1 MPRGDRTG
9 PLGQGPMTGR
19 RMGDCAETENVD
31 SGFGYGR
38 GFFSRGRGYGF
49 GRGFG
54 FGYGRGF
61 GFFGRVDNPV
71 SDEETI
77 KSEINITKNRLSF
90 LEGLLRK
97 DKPEG

>member
-19 RMGDCAETENVD
+19 RMGDCAETENVG

-38 GFFSRGRGYGF
+38 GFFSRGRGFGF
-49 GRGFG
+49 GRGPG

-61 GFFGRVDNPV
+61 GFFGRADNPV
-71 SDEETI
+71 SDEEAI

-90 LEGLLRK
+90 LEGLLRRE
-97 DKPEG
+97 KPEE

>member
-19 RMGDCAETENVD
+19 RMGDCAETENVG

-38 GFFSRGRGYGF
+38 GFFSRGRGLGY

-54 FGYGRGF
+54 FGYGRRF
-61 GFFGRVDNPV
+61 GFFGRVDEPV
-71 SDEETI
+71 TDEEAI
-77 KSEINITKNRLSF
+77 KGEINFTKNRLSF
-90 LEGLLRK
+90 LESLLRK
-97 DKPEG
+97 NKSEE